1 MTAWNP
7 RLVPFAGHSWASYC
21 RWSFRSWTLFRM
33 SVLAIQHWQCL
44 LGGSMKILL
53 LDIRMKTSRNRGN
66 ADCLF
71 VLVILILSGRSASH
85 TVHFVVNLW
94 AAQCIFRQPM
104 QHCFNAAAVL
114 VWRLQAPEELLPRGF
129 HPATGQEQVNHGES
143 NCQKSPHAWHKRHPC
158 KICQAG
164 FLRTFTSWAVSSSL
178 RPHPGRNRIWQ
189 TWTPTSSSRRNS
201 PNDSWRWTMRKTQP
215 LSQFLLKQCTQPK
228 MSNWMEKLLFKD
240 ESDEW
245 NELESPLWLSL
256 KMVALGAAAF
266 PVTLAPHGSLW
277 LGEIAFAVRHL
288 SEMLRFAWDWL
299 CFSQIGNTNGIC
311 ANSHME

>member
-7 RLVPFAGHSWASYC
+7 RLVPFAGHSWASYWCYC

-44 LGGSMKILL
+44 LGGSMQILL

-66 ADCLF
+66 AGCLF
-71 VLVILILSGRSASH
+71 VHVILILSGRSASH

-215 LSQFLLKQCTQPK
+215 LSQFPI
-228 MSNWMEKLLFKD
+228 D
-240 ESDEW
+240 W
-245 NELESPLWLSL
+245 NSVLSQRWAPGWPGWKNLYL
-256 KMVALGAAAF
+256 KMNQMSGMNWNLHF
-266 PVTLAPHGSLW
+266 DCL
-277 LGEIAFAVRHL
+277 
-288 SEMLRFAWDWL
+288 
-299 CFSQIGNTNGIC
+299 
-311 ANSHME
+311 